1 MPMHLNSLTPMR
13 ISGTPRSFLNL
24 DSRCPPPIEAVVI
37 GGDLNSPLP
46 ILRVGLVSMN
56 MLSSLSVVARRPP
69 ASEEGMR
76 LGGLETSLHPN
87 LLDPPQPAEAP
98 GAFEERGR
106 EALARLMASA
116 AMNGAGGGRR
126 YRSRVP
132 YNQRLLRLPLPMD
145 NGAATSEARSPAPG
159 SGAICAIGTDG
170 HRGTNWFTDS
180 VAGSGFDNQGSDPAS
195 PFRSQDPLHRPC

>member
-24 DSRCPPPIEAVVI
+24 DSRCPTPIEAVVI
-37 GGDLNSPLP
+37 DGDLDSPLP

-56 MLSSLSVVARRPP
+56 MLSSLSVVARSLP
-69 ASEEGMR
+69 AKKVCG
-76 LGGLETSLHPN
+76 
-87 LLDPPQPAEAP
+87 
-98 GAFEERGR
+98 
-106 EALARLMASA
+106 SA
-116 AMNGAGGGRR
+116 ALK
-126 YRSRVP
+126 
-132 YNQRLLRLPLPMD
+132 RLCIPTFWIPRNRPRRLPLPMD

-159 SGAICAIGTDG
+159 SGALCAVGTDG

>member
-1 MPMHLNSLTPMR
+1 MR

-24 DSRCPPPIEAVVI
+24 DSRCLTSIEAVVT
-37 GGDLNSPLP
+37 GGDLDSPLP
-46 ILRVGLVSMN
+46 TLRVGLVSMN
-56 MLSSLSVVARRPP
+56 MLSSLSVVAQRPP
-69 ASEEGMR
+69 ASEERMR

-98 GAFEERGR
+98 GAFEERSR
-106 EALARLMASA
+106 QVLARLAD
-116 AMNGAGGGRR
+116 GERGDERGGGAIAP
-126 YRSRVP
+126 RVS
-132 YNQRLLRLPLPMD
+132 PLQSDAPAPSVIHGW

-170 HRGTNWFTDS
+170 RRGTNWFTDS

>member
-1 MPMHLNSLTPMR
+1 MHLNSLTPIR

-24 DSRCPPPIEAVVI
+24 DSRCPTSIEAVVT
-37 GGDLNSPLP
+37 GGDLDSPLP

-116 AMNGAGGGRR
+116 AMNGAGGRR

-170 HRGTNWFTDS
+170 HRVTNRFTDS
-180 VAGSGFDNQGSDPAS
+180 VAGRGFDNQGSDPAS

>member
-24 DSRCPPPIEAVVI
+24 DSRRPTPIEAVVI
-37 GGDLNSPLP
+37 GGDLDSPLP

-56 MLSSLSVVARRPP
+56 MLSSLSVVARKPP
-69 ASEEGMR
+69 GEEGT
-76 LGGLETSLHPN
+76 G
-87 LLDPPQPAEAP
+87 
-98 GAFEERGR
+98 
-106 EALARLMASA
+106 SA
-116 AMNGAGGGRR
+116 ALKRLCIPAFWIRR
-126 YRSRVP
+126 NRPR
-132 YNQRLLRLPLPMD
+132 RLPLPMD

>member
-1 MPMHLNSLTPMR
+1 MR
-13 ISGTPRSFLNL
+13 ISGTPLSFLNL
-24 DSRCPPPIEAVVI
+24 GSRRPTPIEAVVI
-37 GGDLNSPLP
+37 GGDLDSPLP

-56 MLSSLSVVARRPP
+56 MLSSLSVVARKPP
-69 ASEEGMR
+69 GEEGTR
-76 LGGLETSLHPN
+76 LGGLKTSLHPN

-106 EALARLMASA
+106 QALARLMASA
-116 AMNGAGGGRR
+116 AMNGAGGRR

-170 HRGTNWFTDS
+170 HRGTNWFTDN
-180 VAGSGFDNQGSDPAS
+180 VAGSGFDSQGSDPAS
-195 PFRSQDPLHRPC
+195 PAFPVARPFA

>member
-24 DSRCPPPIEAVVI
+24 DSRCPTPIEAVVI
-37 GGDLNSPLP
+37 GGDLDSPLP

-56 MLSSLSVVARRPP
+56 MLSSLSVVARKPP
-69 ASEEGMR
+69 GEKGTR
-76 LGGLETSLHPN
+76 LGGVKTSLHPN
-87 LLDPPQPAEAP
+87 LLDPRNRP
-98 GAFEERGR
+98 R
-106 EALARLMASA
+106 
-116 AMNGAGGGRR
+116 
-126 YRSRVP
+126 
-132 YNQRLLRLPLPMD
+132 RLPLPMD

-159 SGAICAIGTDG
+159 SGALCAIGTDG